1 MNKKSKAGRTDTALI
16 VAIIIGLAIGI
27 LTKRIR
33 LGIILGLFIGGAI
46 VFLSW
51 LRTQKKSND

>member
-1 MNKKSKAGRTDTALI
+1 MNKKSQAGRTEAAVMAAI
-16 VAIIIGLAIGI
+16 VIGLIIGI
-27 LTKRIR
+27 LIKKVR
-33 LGIILGLFIGGAI
+33 LGIILGLIIGGSI